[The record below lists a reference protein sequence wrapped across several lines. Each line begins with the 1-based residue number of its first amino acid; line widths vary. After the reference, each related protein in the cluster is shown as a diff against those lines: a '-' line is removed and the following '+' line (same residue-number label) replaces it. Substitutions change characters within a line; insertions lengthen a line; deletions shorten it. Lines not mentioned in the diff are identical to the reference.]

1 MVIPTSHYQKNRT
14 AERSCRRVSGRR
26 KIPAA
31 GLYSSRQVAAGKSLA
46 LIKTNAQDTFDFWH
60 CLRIVTKTWPL
71 ERMHAPSGIKMAS
84 TSEAG
89 ASGVKEKRSR
99 KRKRGGILGFTSP
112 SSSTPAIISQA
123 PRAINAAEFAEARA
137 LEISNMV
144 EAIKEADGLSGKRL
158 FQTLPKHMR
167 RRAMSHNIKRIPS
180 RLRQR
185 ASFEVKNEF
194 IMLAKNGTWCVWECA
209 LVHWDVP
216 LSTPKHYPPPLK
228 DGWNWNPR
236 FFVGACW
243 KWKSEGRVNFM
254 LTLLEE
260 KVSTFW
266 QVVCGVW
273 GKGSGGRE
281 GEIAG

>member
-1 MVIPTSHYQKNRT
+1 
-14 AERSCRRVSGRR
+14 
-26 KIPAA
+26 
-31 GLYSSRQVAAGKSLA
+31 
-46 LIKTNAQDTFDFWH
+46 
-60 CLRIVTKTWPL
+60 
-71 ERMHAPSGIKMAS
+71 MHALSGIKMAS

-209 LVHWDVP
+209 LVGMYHYQLPSITP
-216 LSTPKHYPPPLK
+216 LPLK
-228 DGWNWNPR
+228 MAGIETLDFLSVP
-236 FFVGACW
+236 VGN
-243 KWKSEGRVNFM
+243 GN
-254 LTLLEE
+254 L
-260 KVSTFW
+260 
-266 QVVCGVW
+266 
-273 GKGSGGRE
+273 KGGL
-281 GEIAG
+281 ILC

>member
-1 MVIPTSHYQKNRT
+1 
-14 AERSCRRVSGRR
+14 
-26 KIPAA
+26 
-31 GLYSSRQVAAGKSLA
+31 
-46 LIKTNAQDTFDFWH
+46 
-60 CLRIVTKTWPL
+60 
-71 ERMHAPSGIKMAS
+71 MHAPSGIKMAS

-123 PRAINAAEFAEARA
+123 PRGINAAEFAEARA
-137 LEISNMV
+137 LEINNMV
-144 EAIKEADGLSGKRL
+144 EAIKEADSLSGKRL

-194 IMLAKNGTWCVWECA
+194 ILKAKNGTWCVWECA

-228 DGWNWNPR
+228 DGRN
-236 FFVGACW
+236 
-243 KWKSEGRVNFM
+243 
-254 LTLLEE
+254 
-260 KVSTFW
+260 
-266 QVVCGVW
+266 
-273 GKGSGGRE
+273 
-281 GEIAG
+281 

>member
-1 MVIPTSHYQKNRT
+1 
-14 AERSCRRVSGRR
+14 
-26 KIPAA
+26 
-31 GLYSSRQVAAGKSLA
+31 
-46 LIKTNAQDTFDFWH
+46 
-60 CLRIVTKTWPL
+60 
-71 ERMHAPSGIKMAS
+71 MHALSGIKMAS

-194 IMLAKNGTWCVWECA
+194 IMLAKNGTWCVCGNVRWYIGMYHYQ
-209 LVHWDVP
+209 LPSITP
-216 LSTPKHYPPPLK
+216 LPLK
-228 DGWNWNPR
+228 MAGIETLDFLSVP
-236 FFVGACW
+236 VGN
-243 KWKSEGRVNFM
+243 GN
-254 LTLLEE
+254 L
-260 KVSTFW
+260 
-266 QVVCGVW
+266 
-273 GKGSGGRE
+273 KGGL
-281 GEIAG
+281 ILC